1 MEFFYLQRGVRG
13 PKSSIYQKFLSS
25 DRIPLRT
32 VCGESLGYK
41 YKDTLMVS
49 LLGMVDD
56 LLGITEDGYEQI
68 NKSINLK
75 AA

>member
-1 MEFFYLQRGVRG
+1 MERG
-13 PKSSIYQKFLSS
+13 
-25 DRIPLRT
+25 
-32 VCGESLGYK
+32 LGYK

-56 LLGITEDGYEQI
+56 LLGITEDGYEAEQI